1 MSYKLKIRYIYLPDR
16 FTVILLIHSFIH
28 SFIHSRPLVSNARL
42 TLHFHCARSCAIL
55 LRECM
60 SIWHHSLMSSN
71 HSLLGLPLR
80 VRPSMIPNTTPFT
93 SPPSC
98 RYVQTGWA
106 SSPRWVVQCSSCFQ
120 LVFAPPHLWFSDASE
135 CARFSCSTSFQTPT
149 VNLCLSSSMSMSHK
163 HTATHSAHISWL
175 CWFWSLCWYACYSI
189 LS

>member
-16 FTVILLIHSFIH
+16 FTVILLIHSFIQWVLARGVQCP
-28 SFIHSRPLVSNARL
+28 SDSPFPL
-42 TLHFHCARSCAIL
+42 CRSCAIL

-106 SSPRWVVQCSSCFQ
+106 SSPRWVVQCSSC
-120 LVFAPPHLWFSDASE
+120 S
-135 CARFSCSTSFQTPT
+135 
-149 VNLCLSSSMSMSHK
+149 NSSSHL
-163 HTATHSAHISWL
+163 HICDFLMPVNVQDSPVAL
-175 CWFWSLCWYACYSI
+175 HFKRQQ
-189 LS
+189 